1 MRVQPPRDYGRG
13 GDGTPLDAMFAVG
26 AGADSEYPLR
36 GHDMKD
42 GGVLGVSPISRSLL
56 LLNLEW
62 RQRLFSRFGVQ
73 VAAAGF
79 TDVARPSRAVQGDFG
94 VMTDAGIGLRLAA
107 GGLLLAALF
116 LGWGLAGHF
125 HHQAHVRARAR
136 EFADEWLRVLSF
148 GDLPRAYQLHLARE
162 YRQDPHS
169 QSIKSRPTTSGEP
182 DLEIDEFFSDPA
194 VQKFLAAGPEVRFR
208 FEETVHQSGDS
219 LADLVVLKYTF
230 DTKEGPIPLWLTIR
244 RTFSSAVR
252 ARLLEMPTMLLTPC
266 RSAILMRRLARR
278 DSVQAP
284 PPCT

>member
-1 MRVQPPRDYGRG
+1 
-13 GDGTPLDAMFAVG
+13 
-26 AGADSEYPLR
+26 
-36 GHDMKD
+36 
-42 GGVLGVSPISRSLL
+42 
-56 LLNLEW
+56 
-62 RQRLFSRFGVQ
+62 
-73 VAAAGF
+73 
-79 TDVARPSRAVQGDFG
+79 
-94 VMTDAGIGLRLAA
+94 
-107 GGLLLAALF
+107 LLAAIF

-125 HHQAHVRARAR
+125 HHQAHVRTRAR

-194 VQKFLAAGPEVRFR
+194 VQKFLAAGPDVRFR

-244 RTFSSAVR
+244 RTFSN
-252 ARLLEMPTMLLTPC
+252 
-266 RSAILMRRLARR
+266 ARR
-278 DSVQAP
+278 EADWELYSALNELRLP
-284 PPCT
+284 